1 VSRSLFLTGAGGFL
15 GRHLL
20 PRLRER
26 GIEVTCLVRRPPGPQ
41 GVRSVVG
48 DLTQP
53 GPWEEALQDADAVL
67 HAAAA
72 TGAASPE
79 VHARVNGEGTAALVR
94 RAAARGVGRF
104 VFVSTVA
111 VKFKDKRRYP
121 YARAKQRAEEAVR
134 EGGIP
139 WVIVRPTMIF
149 GPGAPVLAGL
159 RRLARLPVVPLFGG
173 GRARVQPVDVSDLA
187 ELLAAVV
194 DDGSLSG
201 QVLEAGGPDVVSLA
215 DLLAVLRRLEGKG
228 GKPPR
233 TVRLPAAPVA
243 SLLWT
248 LERAGLRLPIT
259 AGQIATFVE
268 DGVAEGTPWVPAQRI
283 LRTPLREMLRAV
295 A

>member
-1 VSRSLFLTGAGGFL
+1 MSRSLFLTGAGGFV

-26 GIEVTCLVRRPPGPQ
+26 GIEVTCLVRRPPGPD

-53 GPWEEALQDADAVL
+53 GPWEEALQEVDTVL

-72 TGAASPE
+72 TGAASRE
-79 VHARVNGEGTAALVR
+79 VHARVNGDGTAALVQ
-94 RAAARGVGRF
+94 RAAARGAGRF

-111 VKFKDKRRYP
+111 VKFADTRRYP
-121 YARAKQRAEEAVR
+121 YARAKQRAEQAVR

-139 WVIVRPTMIF
+139 WVIVRPTMVF
-149 GPGAPVLAGL
+149 GPGAPVLVGL

-194 DDGSLSG
+194 DDASLSRE
-201 QVLEAGGPDVVSLA
+201 VLEAGGPDVVPLA
-215 DLLAVLRRLEGKG
+215 DLLSVLRRLEGK
-228 GKPPR
+228 PPR
-233 TVRLPAAPVA
+233 AVRLPAGPVA
-243 SLLWT
+243 SFLWT
-248 LERAGLRLPIT
+248 LERAGLRLPVT